1 MKKLKYLNTFKLF
14 ESLNTILNIEQLL
27 EKVNINPDKIP
38 TIVKWWN
45 ENRSHIKIY
54 YFPFISTHPIAGV
67 FLGTDIIAVNS
78 KMTLPPHISLFL
90 ALHESRHCDQHAEG
104 NFMEGYYDTVVK
116 GDKESFLQ
124 NYKELEKDAND
135 FAINSMIEIGFERE
149 MRNESQRLRSNELSG
164 EMVYRMMTGDIEKLN
179 PVDFIDL
186 LKKQIG
192 Y

>member
-1 MKKLKYLNTFKLF
+1 MKNLKYLNTFKLF

-38 TIVKWWN
+38 TIVNWWN

-54 YFPFISTHPIAGV
+54 YFPFTSTHPIAGV
-67 FLGTDIIAVNS
+67 FLGTDIIVVNS
-78 KMTLPPHISLFL
+78 KMTLPPHIRLFL
-90 ALHESRHCDQHAEG
+90 ALHESRHCDQHADG
-104 NFMEGYYDTVVK
+104 KFMEGYYNSVIN

-124 NYKELEKDAND
+124 KYKELEKDAND

-149 MRNESQRLRSNELSG
+149 MRNESHRLRSNEFAG
-164 EMVYRMMTGDIEKLN
+164 EMVYRMMRGDIEQLN
-179 PVDFIDL
+179 PDDFFDL

>member
-1 MKKLKYLNTFKLF
+1 MKNLKSFKLF
-14 ESLNTILNIEQLL
+14 ESSNTILNIEQLL
-27 EKVNINPDKIP
+27 EKININPDKIP

-45 ENRSHIKIY
+45 ENRRHIKIY
-54 YFPFISTHPIAGV
+54 YFPFTSTHPIAGV
-67 FLGTDIIAVNS
+67 FLGADTIAINS
-78 KMTLPPHISLFL
+78 KMTLPSHIRLFL

-149 MRNESQRLRSNELSG
+149 MRNESQRLRSNELAG

>member
-1 MKKLKYLNTFKLF
+1 
-14 ESLNTILNIEQLL
+14 
-27 EKVNINPDKIP
+27 
-38 TIVKWWN
+38 
-45 ENRSHIKIY
+45 
-54 YFPFISTHPIAGV
+54 
-67 FLGTDIIAVNS
+67 
-78 KMTLPPHISLFL
+78 
-90 ALHESRHCDQHAEG
+90 
-104 NFMEGYYDTVVK
+104 MEGYYDTVVK